1 MPENAVRRFPDPI
14 LHKIALP
21 VNRFDDELHRQV
33 DELIRIMY
41 ASPATIGLAAPQI
54 GISKRIF
61 VCDISS
67 KDPSKKLGVYI
78 NPEIL
83 ARTGQKVCRE
93 GCLSLPDLTGNVRR
107 AESVR
112 LRALDV
118 NGKTFEV
125 SAAGLEAI
133 CFQHEMDHL
142 DGMLFIHRVTNIKT
156 DVFRR
161 KRYK

>member
-1 MPENAVRRFPDPI
+1 MPERSICRFPDPI
-14 LHKIALP
+14 LHKVALP
-21 VNRFDDELHRQV
+21 VTRFDNELQRQI
-33 DELIRIMY
+33 DELIKIMY

-61 VCDISS
+61 VCDVSS
-67 KDPSKKLGVYI
+67 KDPAKKLSVFI
-78 NPEIL
+78 NPEIV
-83 ARTGQKVCRE
+83 AQAGQKVCRE

-107 AESVR
+107 AESIQ

-125 SAAGLEAI
+125 SATGIEAV
-133 CFQHEMDHL
+133 CFQHEIDHL